1 MQVEYRRLKTF
12 GNYEN
17 ETIGA
22 VVEVPR
28 GQDPDAILSALKE
41 WVDARLNMVL
51 MRKLRI
57 EREKR
62 EAEQRRGLSEQTKD
76 SLRSIVAIPF

>member
-1 MQVEYRRLKTF
+1 VSDQEKSWLGIVGDTGLKSDRGTYPGIMQVEYRRLKTF
-12 GNYEN
+12 GNDEN

-41 WVDARLNMVL
+41 WVDARLN
-51 MRKLRI
+51 
-57 EREKR
+57 
-62 EAEQRRGLSEQTKD
+62 GL
-76 SLRSIVAIPF
+76 